1 MKELTEL
8 QSMLT
13 KYFKSLG
20 LDKAAILFI
29 MLALQSESAQE
40 AMVLYLRDHKNP
52 TQEELMEVAVE
63 LQELSEELGI
73 Y

>member
-20 LDKAAILFI
+20 LDKEAILFI

>member
-20 LDKAAILFI
+20 LDKEAILFI

-52 TQEELMEVAVE
+52 TQEELMEVVVE

>member
-1 MKELTEL
+1 MKDLTEL

-13 KYFKSLG
+13 RYFKSLG

-29 MLALQSESAQE
+29 MLALQSEAAQG
-40 AMVLYLRDHKNP
+40 AMVLYLKDHKNP
-52 TQEELMEVAVE
+52 TQEELMKLAVE

-73 Y
+73 